1 MVYILN
7 ILVWKYV
14 WSITVYKIFV
24 VQYDDYLNETFVGRD
39 RMVVGLTAIYA
50 ISVYHH

>member
-1 MVYILN
+1 MKYIIN

-24 VQYDDYLNETFVGRD
+24 VQYDDYLNGTFV
-39 RMVVGLTAIYA
+39 VVI
-50 ISVYHH
+50 VW